1 MKNLLTNFAA
11 TEHQAS
17 GDVFTSLGI
26 NGQMLLL
33 QTIAFLIFV
42 FLLAKFVFPP
52 LMKAVDDRQEA
63 IEAGAKAAEA
73 AEQKAAEAQEE
84 VQKALKEARNE
95 AKDIVATAKDEAN
108 AMIAS
113 SEEKAKSRAEKIV
126 KDAHDQLEKDVIAA
140 RKALHNDTIDLVAL
154 ATEKVVGKAVSDSV
168 DKKIITEAVKAET
181 AKDQA

>member
-1 MKNLLTNFAA
+1 MINLLTNFAA
-11 TEHQAS
+11 TESHAS

-33 QTIAFLIFV
+33 QTIAFLVLVFV
-42 FLLAKFVFPP
+42 LSKWVFPV
-52 LMKAVDDRQEA
+52 LIKAVDDRQEA

-84 VQKALKEARNE
+84 VQKLLKEARAE

-108 AMIAS
+108 AMIAD
-113 SEEKAKSRAEKIV
+113 SETKAKSRADKIV

-154 ATEKVVGKAVSDSV
+154 ATEKVVGKAVSDNV
-168 DKKIITEAVKAET
+168 DKKLITEAVKENA
-181 AKDQA
+181 